1 MSKIKDDL
9 KEIVETL
16 MIPEVEE
23 YLEDLFSLLE
33 KNEATEDDM
42 NAIREMESFLV
53 ELENILLAIKEN
65 KIDDEQAAEVYENI
79 QKLINDSEVE

>member
-23 YLEDLFSLLE
+23 YLEDLFNLLE